1 MLVVEI
7 CIENILKGY
16 VFKNKSRSK
25 FVRNVEQAEHILLW
39 YEMMKFKTFYFY
51 LIFCEL
57 EHKQRSI
64 ALVAMKWATK
74 LLKSEIEISIFF
86 KSVDIF
92 SEPSL
97 TRK

>member
-1 MLVVEI
+1 
-7 CIENILKGY
+7 
-16 VFKNKSRSK
+16 
-25 FVRNVEQAEHILLW
+25 
-39 YEMMKFKTFYFY
+39 MMKFKTFYFY

-74 LLKSEIEISIFF
+74 LLKSEIEIAIFF

-92 SEPSL
+92 SEQISYKKIDGL
-97 TRK
+97 LGFLLFCLEEAQKVNKWVNNF